1 MLLLRL
7 SERFNSHSR
16 RKSVRFSPNRIYPWH
31 AMGIQDRDY
40 MKRGRDED
48 PRPTAPDDKL
58 EEAVSGFLR
67 RHPRFF
73 LYFAIAL
80 VVLAIL
86 ALVLSR

>member
-1 MLLLRL
+1 
-7 SERFNSHSR
+7 
-16 RKSVRFSPNRIYPWH
+16 
-31 AMGIQDRDY
+31 

>member
-1 MLLLRL
+1 
-7 SERFNSHSR
+7 
-16 RKSVRFSPNRIYPWH
+16 
-31 AMGIQDRDY
+31 MGIQDRDY

-80 VVLAIL
+80 VVVAIL